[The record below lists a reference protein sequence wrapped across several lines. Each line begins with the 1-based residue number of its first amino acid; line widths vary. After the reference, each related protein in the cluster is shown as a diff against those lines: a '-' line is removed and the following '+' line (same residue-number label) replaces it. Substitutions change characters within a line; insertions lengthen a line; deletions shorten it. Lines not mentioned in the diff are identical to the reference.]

1 MYAPGQ
7 QQLQSASWLQNYSE
21 DRPSFQA
28 NVRRTL
34 SSGTYQVFVM
44 PQGLLFLELRHKLG
58 CGGNNNNNAV
68 VIGAVMGGMIG
79 ACVGAAI
86 AGGDVGAGGRIE
98 NFEGPLDLL
107 LHLIKKNEIN
117 IYDIPIALI
126 AQQYLEYLEA
136 MTELNLN
143 VAGDFLVMAATLLQ
157 IKSKML
163 LPVDES
169 SEDEEEGPDPRE
181 ELVRRLLEY
190 KMYKE
195 AARQLDGQEKMW
207 RDIFSR
213 DPAPTGSLHADE
225 TPLENVS
232 LFDLVDALK
241 GVLDR
246 NQGKQLLEI
255 TPDNLTVRDRMNVI
269 LELLEGNDSVAF
281 ADLFESPC
289 HRLVVIVTLLPK
301 KLLVAVSTVP
311 PTSSALPPV
320 ASGEPLVAAVA
331 PAPEVLPAATT
342 FTKVSVPLAWM
353 PPPLAVAALPTTVVL

>member
-1 MYAPGQ
+1 MDPQ
-7 QQLQSASWLQNYSE
+7 TESFE
-21 DRPSFQA
+21 RTDRP
-28 NVRRTL
+28 
-34 SSGTYQVFVM
+34 YQV
-44 PQGLLFLELRHKLG
+44 
-58 CGGNNNNNAV
+58 
-68 VIGAVMGGMIG
+68 
-79 ACVGAAI
+79 
-86 AGGDVGAGGRIE
+86 RIE

-136 MTELNLN
+136 MKEMNLN

-169 SEDEEEGPDPRE
+169 SQDEEEGPDPRE

-195 AARQLDGQEKMW
+195 AAQQLDGQEKMW

-213 DPAPTGSLHADE
+213 DPAPVEPIEADE

-232 LFDLVDALK
+232 LFDLVDAMK

-255 TPDNLTVRDRMNVI
+255 TLDHLTVRDRMNVI
-269 LELLEGNDSVAF
+269 LEMLEGRDSVAF
-281 ADLFESPC
+281 VDLFESPC
-289 HRLVVIVTLLPK
+289 HRLVVIVTFLAMLELIRLRVARVFQAETFGPI
-301 KLLVAVSTVP
+301 LVSRTFSLVP
-311 PTSSALPPV
+311 D
-320 ASGEPLVAAVA
+320 
-331 PAPEVLPAATT
+331 PAELDG
-342 FTKVSVPLAWM
+342 
-353 PPPLAVAALPTTVVL
+353 